1 MTDAAFRIGPPEPIL
16 RVYDDTRA
24 LDFYCGYLGFQQ
36 DWEHRFD
43 PHSPAY
49 IQVSRS
55 DAVLHLSEHYGD
67 GSPNTAL
74 FIPINDVEVLPRAL
88 TEQRH
93 GLIRDPASSATGPAG
108 RRSAGYRPVRQR
120 AAVLSGERLTRR
132 KR

>member
-74 FIPINDVEVLPRAL
+74 FFPINDVEVLPRPL

-93 GLIRDPASSATGPAG
+93 GYSRPGIERDGPGGPTVSGLSTRSATCC
-108 RRSAGYRPVRQR
+108 GYVR
-120 AAVLSGERLTRR
+120 
-132 KR
+132 